1 MIMQENDLDL
11 NTIFTTIQQSKNY
24 HNFNQKEHARI

>member
-11 NTIFTTIQQSKNY
+11 NTIFTTIQQSNNY
-24 HNFNQKEHARI
+24 HNFNKKEHAGI